1 MSSFRRF
8 LDGLGLAL
16 ITLFALGGPLAIGF
30 FAFLALGDG
39 LELNS
44 SNPLRAG
51 RIWLLRE
58 NRRFTALAIS
68 SIAPAAPQPTSD
80 DAMPDNI
87 QCARTYFTALRWSP
101 ALSLERTAGTCTCYS
116 YVDDALRDS
125 RIPCAAE

>member
-1 MSSFRRF
+1 MSPFRRF
-8 LDGLGLAL
+8 LDRLGLAVF
-16 ITLFALGGPLAIGF
+16 TLLALGGPLAIGF
-30 FAFLALGDG
+30 FAYLALGDG

-68 SIAPAAPQPTSD
+68 SVAPAAPQIASD
-80 DAMPDNI
+80 DAQPDNI

-101 ALSLERTAGTCTCYS
+101 ALSLESTAGTCTCYS
-116 YVDDALRDS
+116 YVGDALRDS